1 MWISTL
7 KQARGLVSFVSA
19 EQSNRNSDQLL
30 VGIFYVYSEDIFLS
44 AKRYSENMIILH
56 EKLFN
61 QNERDE
67 YRYILVEKL
76 NFLTVE

>member
-1 MWISTL
+1 M
-7 KQARGLVSFVSA
+7 QELVFFVSA

-30 VGIFYVYSEDIFLS
+30 VGIFYVYSEDILLS

-61 QNERDE
+61 QNEGDE
-67 YRYILVEKL
+67 YRYILIEEL
-76 NFLTVE
+76 DFLTVE